1 MMPSASTKLVAILS
15 LPAVQVSERQAGLV
29 DTKFNYFINA
39 V

>member
-15 LPAVQVSERQAGLV
+15 LPAVQMRERQTGIV
-29 DTKFNYFINA
+29 DIKFNYFINA